1 MNYEAHLRKVDPDL
15 FNNDIDYIKN
25 ELGVI
30 GCAKNLTEIYFDNID
45 KMIEAVEK
53 IYGKATYDIHIN
65 NDKKIAKIYQVR
77 PFTTAGAPAGSYSV
91 SRIFD

>member
-1 MNYEAHLRKVDPDL
+1 MNYKAYLRKVDPNL

-25 ELGVI
+25 ELGAI
-30 GCAKNLTEIYFDNID
+30 GCAKDLTEICFDNID

-77 PFTTAGAPAGSYSV
+77 PFTATDAPAGSYSV